1 LKARLVK
8 PAEFPLVNP
17 AKNKTIKSANFAA
30 LTSFY
35 IITVARLPAPKA
47 TSEMVD
53 VASTAE
59 IVV

>member
-8 PAEFPLVNP
+8 PAEFPHVNL

-30 LTSFY
+30 LTSIY
-35 IITVARLPAPKA
+35 IITVARLPAPKV